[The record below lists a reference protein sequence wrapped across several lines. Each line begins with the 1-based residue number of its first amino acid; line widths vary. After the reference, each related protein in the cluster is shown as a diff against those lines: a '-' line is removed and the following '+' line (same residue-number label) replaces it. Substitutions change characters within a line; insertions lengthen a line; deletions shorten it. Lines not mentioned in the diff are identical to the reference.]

1 MPAEPPQRPRTP
13 GPKTAR
19 IREGSVL
26 FRYVVPAALIVI
38 GLSLAAL
45 VIAVVL
51 VVLGVFPGL

>member
-1 MPAEPPQRPRTP
+1 MPAEPPERARKPA
-13 GPKTAR
+13 PKTAR

-26 FRYVVPAALIVI
+26 FGLVVPAVLLVI
-38 GLSLAAL
+38 GLSLAIL